1 MHRPSH
7 FFAEGNEQLLISPG
21 AVDMG
26 GVIITPRK
34 EDFDKITK
42 EDIVSIYKQ
51 VSLDDLVFDKLC
63 HDFTKL
69 VMI

>member
-1 MHRPSH
+1 
-7 FFAEGNEQLLISPG
+7 
-21 AVDMG
+21 MG
-26 GVIITPRK
+26 GVLITPRK

-42 EDIVSIYKQ
+42 EDIMSIYKQ
-51 VSLDDLVFDKLC
+51 VSLDDLIFDKLC